1 MAALRPNTCGQN
13 SLESIA
19 KYIYEVVRP
28 QVLEATGEDVL
39 GWEMYSAIGVSVL
52 SAQQEDVMDQL
63 GNHHSDQVD
72 KFTGLD
78 YRLEATAILINNA
91 SVTMVVEVLD
101 IYHLPG
107 VEEDNL
113 IYGLTKSYTK
123 TDLPML
129 RPDL

>member
-1 MAALRPNTCGQN
+1 
-13 SLESIA
+13 LESIA